1 MKRSCIFTIIQ
12 LNHSIIH
19 DIEHFIT
26 EGKSFM
32 VYGTYHENNVP
43 PPRLSP
49 QWLCNNS
56 STWAHDVRLHIAG
69 TNEPRSAQQAK
80 QGV

>member
-1 MKRSCIFTIIQ
+1 MILSTLLLKGRVLWYMVLIMKTMCR
-12 LNHSIIH
+12 
-19 DIEHFIT
+19 
-26 EGKSFM
+26 
-32 VYGTYHENNVP
+32 P
-43 PPRLSP
+43 WLSP